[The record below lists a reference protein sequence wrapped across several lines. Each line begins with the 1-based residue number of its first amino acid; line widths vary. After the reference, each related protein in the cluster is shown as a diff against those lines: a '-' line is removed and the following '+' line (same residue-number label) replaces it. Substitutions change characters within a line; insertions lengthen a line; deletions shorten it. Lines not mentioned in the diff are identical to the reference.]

1 MKKRMLIWLTALALC
16 LAAAVPALAARTAN
30 TFLFKE
36 KTVTLFEGDTFQT
49 ELRRE
54 GVYDGDGEI
63 RYSSA
68 KESVATISEDGLITA
83 VKKGETTLTVSL
95 IRKGKRVGKEQMKK
109 GAYVVKT
116 AQGTYKMV
124 IK

>member
-1 MKKRMLIWLTALALC
+1 MKKRMLIWLAVLLLC
-16 LAAAVPALAARTAN
+16 LTAAIPVLAAKTAN

-36 KTVTLFEGDTFQT
+36 KTVTLFEGETFQT

-63 RYSSA
+63 KYASA
-68 KESVATISEDGLITA
+68 KESVATISGDGLITA

-95 IRKGKRVGKEQMKK
+95 IR
-109 GAYVVKT
+109 
-116 AQGTYKMV
+116 
-124 IK
+124 